1 MRGATRCPTM
11 PRDDHPASADEL
23 NARIRARDPEAIR
36 AVVER
41 YADQIFR
48 AARGAGLSRQEA
60 EDVSQATFVSFVEGA
75 ARFEGRSHVRTWLF
89 GILFRKL
96 AEIRRHLSRDGRM
109 DDIEAVVEKRFDVDG
124 SWSQPPSSAD
134 GRAIGHEIRQEI
146 GDCLRGFSLQQRM
159 AFLLREVEDLSTREI
174 RDILGVTE
182 SNVGVLL
189 FRARNRL
196 RECLEAKGFAR

>member
-1 MRGATRCPTM
+1 M
-11 PRDDHPASADEL
+11 PREDVPASDNRL

-36 AVVER
+36 SVVER

-60 EDVSQATFVSFVEGA
+60 EDVSQATFVTFVEGA
-75 ARFEGRSHVRTWLF
+75 SRFEGRSHVRTWLF

-96 AEIRRHLSRDGRM
+96 AEMRRHLSRDGQM
-109 DDIEAVVEKRFDVDG
+109 DDIETVVEERFDVDG
-124 SWSQPPSSAD
+124 GWSQPPTAAD
-134 GRAIGHEIRQEI
+134 GRAISHEIRQEI

-159 AFLLREVEDLSTREI
+159 AFLLREVEGLTTREI
-174 RDILGVTE
+174 HDILGVTE

-196 RECLEAKGFAR
+196 RECLESKGFAR